1 MFRWCYT
8 LKISTKGKYGLI
20 AMIDLALNSNGSFI
34 PLNVI
39 ADRQNLST
47 NYLEQLFSPL
57 KKAKLVKSVKG
68 AQGGYTLGD
77 NPANIT
83 IGSILRALEG
93 NLSVINNQNLD
104 NTIEQCLNI
113 LLWQKIDANVNEFID
128 NITLEHLVSEYKK
141 MFDDSSFM
149 FYI

>member
-1 MFRWCYT
+1 

-20 AMIDLALNSNGSFI
+20 AMVDLALHSNGNLI

-39 ADRQNLST
+39 AERQTIST

-57 KKAKLVKSVKG
+57 KKSKLVKSVKG

-77 NPANIT
+77 SPSNIT

-93 NLSVINNQNLD
+93 SLSVITNQNLT
-104 NTIEQCLNI
+104 NSIEQCLDVH
-113 LLWQKIDANVNEFID
+113 LWQKIDNTVYDFVD
-128 NITLEHLVSEYKK
+128 NITLEHLANEYSK
-141 MFDDSSFM
+141 MFNNDSGYM
-149 FYI
+149 FHI

>member
-1 MFRWCYT
+1 

-20 AMIDLALNSNGSFI
+20 AMVDLALHSNGNLI

-39 ADRQNLST
+39 AERQTIST

-57 KKAKLVKSVKG
+57 KKSKLVKSVKG

-77 NPANIT
+77 GPSNIT

-93 NLSVINNQNLD
+93 SLSVITNQNLT
-104 NTIEQCLNI
+104 NSIEQCLDVH
-113 LLWQKIDANVNEFID
+113 LWQKIDNTVYDFVD
-128 NITLEHLVSEYKK
+128 NITLEHLANEYSK
-141 MFDDSSFM
+141 MFNNDSGYM
-149 FYI
+149 FHI